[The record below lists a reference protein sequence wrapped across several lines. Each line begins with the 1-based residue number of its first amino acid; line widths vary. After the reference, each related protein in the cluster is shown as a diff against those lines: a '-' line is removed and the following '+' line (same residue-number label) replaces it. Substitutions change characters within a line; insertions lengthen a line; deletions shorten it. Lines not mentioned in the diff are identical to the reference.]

1 MFNDT
6 GKANYALKIQ
16 AVLMRESGKSI
27 NSICREL
34 KIQYTSLILWL
45 SLYKHGGEKALSDD
59 IPVPQKSVEE
69 KISIVEDI
77 LNNNLSLN
85 GAVVKYMLSRTI
97 LKTWIK
103 AYKEDGSSGL
113 ERKRKH
119 QPMSKKKREYTPE
132 ELDELTEL
140 RRRNEWLEAE
150 NAMLKKAKAL
160 VEAKRAQLRASGQE
174 SSKN

>member
-1 MFNDT
+1 
-6 GKANYALKIQ
+6 
-16 AVLMRESGKSI
+16 MRESGRSI

-34 KIQYTSLILWL
+34 GIQYTTLLLWL
-45 SLYKHGGEKALSDD
+45 SLYRHAGEKALSDD
-59 IPVPQKSVEE
+59 VPVPQKSVEE

-85 GAVVKYMLSRTI
+85 GAVVKYRICKTAI
-97 LKTWIK
+97 KTWIK
-103 AYKEDGSSGL
+103 AYKEEGPSGL
-113 ERKRKH
+113 ERKRK
-119 QPMSKKKREYTPE
+119 QPPMSKKKREYTPE

-160 VEAKRAQLRASGQE
+160 VEAKRAQQRANGQE

>member
-1 MFNDT
+1 M
-6 GKANYALKIQ
+6 GKASYSLKIQ

-34 KIQYTSLILWL
+34 GIRYTSLILWL
-45 SLYKHGGEKALSDD
+45 SLYKSGGEAALSDAV
-59 IPVPQKSVEE
+59 PVPQKSVEE

-85 GAVVKYMLSRTI
+85 GAVVKYTLCRTC

-103 AYKEDGSSGL
+103 AYKAYGPSGL
-113 ERKRKH
+113 ERKRK
-119 QPMSKKKREYTPE
+119 PMSKKKREYTPE
-132 ELDELTEL
+132 EVDELTEL

-160 VEAKRAQLRASGQE
+160 VEAKRAQQRANGQE